1 MVMPSEQWL
10 FSIARIRV
18 VRVVITWNKYSFR
31 EAEIHAQDVFT
42 FNIRLLSLTIRRVR
56 VGG

>member
-1 MVMPSEQWL
+1 MSSEQWL
-10 FSIARIRV
+10 FSIARI
-18 VRVVITWNKYSFR
+18 RVVITWNKYSFR